1 MKETKIIKILDD
13 YVKKNILV
21 GFLFLIK
28 FVSSK
33 SSDFLLWYVRL

>member
-21 GFLFLIK
+21 GFLFFNKICVK
-28 FVSSK
+28 QK
-33 SSDFLLWYVRL
+33 Q